1 MKHCQICSEG
11 DNTLHGHFPF
21 MHVEFDNAFRFVE
34 DEVWAD
40 MKATAVGNE
49 RDKQQLTKLI
59 PTEFFLIR
67 FQFYDAVFHAGALRH
82 CSPHRRAGI
91 LSVCGRPVG
100 PQRPVHVQRRGPL
113 APVEH
118 CGQHTAGAYL

>member
-1 MKHCQICSEG
+1 
-11 DNTLHGHFPF
+11 

-59 PTEFFLIR
+59 PTEFF
-67 FQFYDAVFHAGALRH
+67 
-82 CSPHRRAGI
+82 
-91 LSVCGRPVG
+91 
-100 PQRPVHVQRRGPL
+100 
-113 APVEH
+113 
-118 CGQHTAGAYL
+118 